1 MYTYTYVISILP
13 RSILLHLLS
22 SINFSKKALLFY
34 PSWPGAWSHSLGGG
48 SDVMWWE
55 GRSKGDCNGRKRDG
69 DETAF
74 GFVQTSE
81 ALTGQPFA
89 ILSLSVVASLV

>member
-1 MYTYTYVISILP
+1 
-13 RSILLHLLS
+13 
-22 SINFSKKALLFY
+22 
-34 PSWPGAWSHSLGGG
+34 
-48 SDVMWWE
+48 MWWE